1 MQAPSRSL
9 LAGLGLSAAALVG
22 LVAQEG
28 YSNRAIIPVPGDVP
42 TIELRARFF
51 RDDRDC
57 WLAEPRYEAR
67 KS

>member
-1 MQAPSRSL
+1 MTCRTCLHFLTSER
-9 LAGLGLSAAALVG
+9 AAQRAVLD
-22 LVAQEG
+22 G
-28 YSNRAIIPVPGDVP
+28 YGYCKAAP

-57 WLAEPRYEAR
+57 WLADPRYEAR